1 MLRNRCKTA
10 FIVGGF
16 IYQLNDVTVRG
27 EQSLEAAL
35 MAGLASP
42 AALPPQHQNGHEK
55 THWSSL
61 TEANGHFRS
70 HEGSLHFCGCR
81 FAGDEL
87 VLLAGWRT
95 AGRHWSGGFVWCVSS
110 QWYAS
115 A

>member
-42 AALPPQHQNGHEK
+42 AALPPQHQN
-55 THWSSL
+55 
-61 TEANGHFRS
+61 A
-70 HEGSLHFCGCR
+70 
-81 FAGDEL
+81 
-87 VLLAGWRT
+87 
-95 AGRHWSGGFVWCVSS
+95 
-110 QWYAS
+110 
-115 A
+115 